1 MTTINGDTEMMKAVA
16 LAVAMM
22 ASATIVAG
30 AQDRVIIDVP
40 GVKIT
45 PPRVDIERRDRP
57 PEKRVIEETERGRRG
72 GCETKSVT
80 RSEPGETKTVT
91 KETCG
96 GS

>member
-1 MTTINGDTEMMKAVA
+1 MTKNGDTQMMKAVT
-16 LAVAMM
+16 LAVAIL
-22 ASATIVAG
+22 ASGTMVAR

-40 GVKIT
+40 GVRIT
-45 PPRVDIERRDRP
+45 PPRVDEGRDRP
-57 PEKRVIEETERGRRG
+57 AEKRVIETERGRRG